1 MSTDTTS
8 HHTPA
13 APDTPDAL
21 GTSLLRLARA
31 SIATA
36 LGRRM
41 DAAEDAPGL
50 QAPGACFVTLTQ
62 AGQLRGCI
70 GSLQARRSLRADV
83 QANAV
88 AAALHDTRFAPLS
101 LAELD
106 HTDIEVSVL
115 SPMQAMHFASEANAL
130 AQLRPG
136 VDGVVFEFGHHRST
150 FLPQVWEQLPDPRD
164 FMAHLKRKA
173 GLSADFWDADVR
185 LQRYTVHPWHEHPR
199 TGRT

>member
-1 MSTDTTS
+1 MSTDATS
-8 HHTPA
+8 HHTPT

-21 GTSLLRLARA
+21 GTSLLRLAHA

-41 DAAEDAPGL
+41 DAAGDAPGL

-70 GSLQARRSLRADV
+70 GSLQARRSLLADV
-83 QANAV
+83 KANAV
-88 AAALHDTRFAPLS
+88 AAALHDTRFAPLT

-115 SPMQAMHFASEANAL
+115 SPMQAMHFASETDAL

-136 VDGVVFEFGHHRST
+136 VDGVVFEFGRHRST
-150 FLPQVWEQLPDPRD
+150 FLPQVWAQLPDARD

-173 GLSADFWDADVR
+173 GLSANFWDADVR
-185 LQRYTVHPWHEHPR
+185 LQRYTVQSWHEQPP
-199 TGRT
+199 TGRN